1 MTTEEFTEILESG
14 TNEIINDYSGRGMF
28 GETCVGF
35 TAADIR
41 EAFGVFADCLSEIE
55 DADERDAFVK
65 CFRYVQTDS
74 MGFDTIFYFPQM
86 RTTEDV

>member
-1 MTTEEFTEILESG
+1 MTTAEFTDILEAG
-14 TNEIINDYSGRGMF
+14 TNEIVNDYSGRGMF
-28 GETCVGF
+28 GERCVGF

-41 EAFGVFADCLSEIE
+41 EAFGVFADCLAYCEE
-55 DADERDAFVK
+55 DEREDFIK

-86 RTTEDV
+86 RTTEDN